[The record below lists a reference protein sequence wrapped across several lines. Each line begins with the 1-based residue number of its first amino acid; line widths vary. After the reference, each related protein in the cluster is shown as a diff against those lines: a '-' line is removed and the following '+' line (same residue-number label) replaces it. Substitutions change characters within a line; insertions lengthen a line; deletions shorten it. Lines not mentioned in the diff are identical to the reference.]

1 MKVNGMF
8 LTLYIVIIIFFI
20 FVSFYIIKLLYT
32 ISCLPYIND
41 VFGPLRDHTLGPQQ
55 PIMQIVNWVYA
66 AINAPQC
73 HLVYAVILCFA
84 AFFLGLTLLFWMI
97 GMIIQKIFL
106 MGDNPF
112 ANVNI
117 PPVFFWGE
125 LNKMGFFKWFF
136 ERTLIQKNKDVVKF
150 VLNIFK
156 SVLSPKEY
164 EAAQQRCLERFAS
177 KGKASAPKAS
187 MAPMAFAVPYKEY
200 IDYNL
205 EDKFNDTTKTDM
217 FYRESYKSI
226 KHRGE
231 AENYRNMVIAVP
243 NKTDIATSFT
253 DPTGLMNTEIAYA
266 KLAAF

>member
-1 MKVNGMF
+1 MKVNNGYIVF
-8 LTLYIVIIIFFI
+8 YIVIIIFFI
-20 FVSFYIIKLLYT
+20 FFSFYIIKILYT
-32 ISCLPYIND
+32 ISCVPLIND
-41 VFGPLRDHTLGPQQ
+41 VIGPLRDHTLGPQQ
-55 PIMQIVNWVYA
+55 PVMLIVNWVYA

-73 HLVYAVILCFA
+73 HFVYTVILCVA
-84 AFFLGLTLLFWMI
+84 AFFLALTLLFWMI

-156 SVLSPKEY
+156 SVLSPAEY
-164 EAAQQRCLERFAS
+164 EAAQQRCLEQFAS
-177 KGKASAPKAS
+177 KGSS
-187 MAPMAFAVPYKEY
+187 STQQVSMAFAMPYKEY

-205 EDKFNDTTKTDM
+205 EDNFNDTTKTDM

-226 KHRGE
+226 KHKGE
-231 AENYRNMVIAVP
+231 AEYYRNMVIAVP

-253 DPTGLMNTEIAYA
+253 DPTGDLKTQIAYA